1 VQLDAQSRNS
11 DAAKRTEARADDD
24 LAAAL
29 LERLGAHALPVDD
42 AGRVD
47 MRAEAVAALMESHAH
62 ALGLCD
68 ADGGNAPAALAR
80 LSAPAARDDLEAD
93 LLVAPDER
101 ARNAVREKLAALDA
115 SIAAEKKRW
124 LAGALRRAGF
134 QERLRGDEARRRER
148 ASADGSPSPAVR
160 RAAAEERAKRDAEL
174 RAVHAAAAE
183 AAKVPVGA
191 VTAAP
196 PVRIERVWRAEGG
209 RPVAVWQAEGRFES
223 FLQRQWS
230 ALPAEHP
237 LRGGN
242 AAALR
247 HNSPSKQWMG
257 AVKRVPPAQPPPPP
271 PRARDAAA
279 AAAAPPPPVVVSEA
293 LLDEFEG
300 DAEAA
305 ALAAQMRARVAAL
318 HVPFTAA
325 AEEPAA

>member
-1 VQLDAQSRNS
+1 MQLDAQSRSS
-11 DAAKRTEARADDD
+11 DAARRAEARADDD

-29 LERLGAHALPVDD
+29 LERLGEDALPVDD

-68 ADGGNAPAALAR
+68 EDGGNVPAALAR

-93 LLVAPDER
+93 LLVAPSES
-101 ARNAVREKLAALDA
+101 ARNAVRSQLDALDA

-134 QERLRGDEARRRER
+134 EARLRGDEARRRER
-148 ASADGSPSPAVR
+148 ASADGSPTPAAR
-160 RAAAEERAKRDAEL
+160 RAAALERAKRDTDL
-174 RAVHAAAAE
+174 RAKHAAAAE
-183 AAKVPVGA
+183 AAKAPVGIVA
-191 VTAAP
+191 AAP
-196 PVRIERVWRAEGG
+196 PVRIERVWRADGG
-209 RPVAVWQAEGRFES
+209 RPVAVWQAEGRFEN

-237 LRGGN
+237 LRGGD

-247 HNSPSKQWMG
+247 HNSPPKQRI
-257 AVKRVPPAQPPPPP
+257 ASVKRAAPAPP

-279 AAAAPPPPVVVSEA
+279 AAATPPVVVSEA
-293 LLDEFEG
+293 LLEEFEG

-318 HVPFTAA
+318 RAPLPTEDGDEGGAA
-325 AEEPAA
+325 